1 MNNLMNMNPMQMMQ
15 QFEQFRKGFSGDP
28 QQTVMRMV
36 QSGKISQQ
44 QLNMA
49 QQMAPTI
56 MQMLG
61 KR

>member
-1 MNNLMNMNPMQMMQ
+1 MNNPMNMNPIQMVQ
-15 QFEQFRKGFSGDP
+15 QFEQFRRSFSGNP
-28 QQTVMRMV
+28 QQTVMQLV